1 METLYEA
8 TDILDFCKTQNI
20 GRQFHVE
27 FNTGVN
33 TQELQRNVRFYVSKS
48 GGILCKVNNT
58 TKSINNLC
66 AGYRVKILNTLDDKL
81 IAERDID
88 YEYYHNEA
96 YKIIDPIMLGISPN
110 LKGDKSKG
118 TKSGKAL
125 LKKYGGG
132 GSYAT
137 LFDDNEDD

>member
-1 METLYEA
+1 M
-8 TDILDFCKTQNI
+8 
-20 GRQFHVE
+20 
-27 FNTGVN
+27 
-33 TQELQRNVRFYVSKS
+33 
-48 GGILCKVNNT
+48 
-58 TKSINNLC
+58 NNLC
-66 AGYRVKILNTLDDKL
+66 AGYRVNVLNTLDDKP
-81 IAERDID
+81 ITERNID
-88 YEYYHNEA
+88 YEYYYNEA

-110 LKGDKSKG
+110 LKGDKMKR